1 MQIMFFARTASRRV
15 MALVA
20 ALLLPAGSASA
31 TDDLATI
38 LELALQAD
46 PVYRQAEASALAVA
60 EGVPQARAAAWLP
73 VIRLTGGAS
82 RIDQEVT
89 VEQDAFAFG
98 QLGGVGFN
106 RTNWSISATQPLFR
120 YDRFIALKQANKS
133 VLQAN
138 YQLEAAQ
145 QDLLVRVAQRYFD
158 SLAAQDN
165 LEFARAEKESLRR
178 QLEQAQQRFEVGLIA
193 ITDVQEAQAG
203 YDRAV
208 ADEILA
214 ENTLDNSFEALRE
227 LTGQYHSDLA
237 PLGATI
243 QLKNPEP
250 NDIDVWTATAL
261 KQNMRLAAQQ
271 VASEIAHEEIRR
283 QYAGHMPTIDIVGS
297 TGVSTTGGRFGDST
311 TDEQEIGVQFTLPI
325 FEGFANSSRTQ
336 EARYR
341 HSEAVQRVEQE
352 RRFAYRESREAFLGV
367 NARISSVKA
376 LKQAVVSAQTAVDST
391 TAGFE
396 VGTRTAVDVVASERG
411 LFQAKR
417 NYARSRYD
425 YILEILRLKQAA
437 GTLSPEDL
445 MVTNSWLENTP

>member
-1 MQIMFFARTASRRV
+1 MLLSSAPVTA
-15 MALVA
+15 A
-20 ALLLPAGSASA
+20 
-31 TDDLATI
+31 DDLATI
-38 LELALQAD
+38 LELALQSD
-46 PVYRQAEASALAVA
+46 PIYQQAESAALAVA

-73 VIRLTGGAS
+73 VIRITGGAS
-82 RIDQEVT
+82 RVDQEVE
-89 VEQDAFAFG
+89 VDAAFAFG
-98 QLGGVGFN
+98 QTGGTDFT
-106 RTNWSISATQPLFR
+106 RKNWNISATQPIYR
-120 YDRFIALKQANKS
+120 YDRFVALKQASKS
-133 VLQAN
+133 VQQAN
-138 YQLEAAQ
+138 FQLQAAQ
-145 QDLLVRVAQRYFD
+145 QDLLVRVAERYLE
-158 SLAAQDN
+158 SLASQDN
-165 LEFARAEKESLRR
+165 LEFARAEKESLKR

-214 ENTLDNSFEALRE
+214 ENALDNSFEALRE
-227 LTGQYHSDLA
+227 VTGQYHSDLA
-237 PLGATI
+237 RLGESI

-250 NDIDVWTATAL
+250 NDIEVWTATAL
-261 KQNMRLAAQQ
+261 KQNMRLAAEQI
-271 VASEIAHEEIRR
+271 AAEIAHDEIRR
-283 QYAGHMPTIDIVGS
+283 QYAGHLPTIDLVGS
-297 TGVSTTGGRFGDST
+297 TGVSDTGGRFGDSS
-311 TDEQEIGVQFTLPI
+311 TDESEIGVQFTMPI
-325 FEGFANSSRTQ
+325 FEGFAVKSRTE

-341 HSEAVQRVEQE
+341 HAESIQRVEQE

-445 MVTNSWLENTP
+445 MITNSWLEDGP